1 MTAIG
6 PYEVHPIA
14 EIVPMATEFRRSRLA
29 ESISANGLRIKPT
42 RYQGKILDG
51 RNRVAALVSLGIEFE
66 WTEFEGDD
74 LAALQFVIDMSE
86 RRDLT
91 DGQRALV
98 AQRAE
103 KLQGKLI
110 RALRKEGKVRTKQ
123 PALPHVHEAT
133 TEQLEAVQE
142 DGVQELQDKLERG
155 EIEADRAAAI
165 ATLEPEQ
172 QRRVLEQSE
181 KAEVVR
187 ARVVHERF
195 VTEQVELTPID
206 VTALKSVVFIAE
218 KSVHAEARAG
228 AAVIRRIAPWLK

>member
-6 PYEVHPIA
+6 PHEVHPIA
-14 EIVPMATEFRRSRLA
+14 EIVPMASEFRRECLA
-29 ESISANGLRIKPT
+29 ASIKANGLRIKPT

-51 RNRVAALVSLGIEFE
+51 RNRVFACVELGLEFE
-66 WTEFEGDD
+66 WSEFEGDD
-74 LAALQFVIDMSE
+74 LDALQFVIDMSE
-86 RRDLT
+86 RRDLS

-110 RALRKEGKVRTKQ
+110 RALRKEGKARKTQ

-133 TEQLEAVQE
+133 TEQIESVQE
-142 DGVQELQDKLERG
+142 DGVQELQDRLERG

-165 ATLEPEQ
+165 ATLEPDQ

-181 KAEVVR
+181 KVDAVR
-187 ARVVHERF
+187 AKVVHERF
-195 VTEQVELTPID
+195 VTESID
-206 VTALKSVVFIAE
+206 VTPVERAATKAGVLNWE
-218 KSVHAEARAG
+218 KSVHGELRC
-228 AAVIRRIAPWLK
+228 AAQLMRRVMPWL